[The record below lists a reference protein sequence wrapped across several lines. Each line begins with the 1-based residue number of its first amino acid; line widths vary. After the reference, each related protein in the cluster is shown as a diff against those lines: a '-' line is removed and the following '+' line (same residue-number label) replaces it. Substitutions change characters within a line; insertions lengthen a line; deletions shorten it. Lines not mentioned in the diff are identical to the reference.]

1 MNLTTTIGLLAAL
14 GTTIAF
20 IPQVLQIIKT
30 KNTRGVSLLMYII
43 FTSGIILWLTY
54 GLLLNDVPIIIANS
68 ITLILAATILFLKI
82 KNG

>member
-1 MNLTTTIGLLAAL
+1 MNLTTTIGLLAAV
-14 GTTIAF
+14 GTTTAF
-20 IPQVLQIIKT
+20 IPQVIQIIKT
-30 KNTRGVSLLMYII
+30 KNTRGVSLFMYII

-54 GLLLNDVPIIIANS
+54 GLLLNDVPIIIANA